1 MDRAALLWPGRV
13 FLLGPQ
19 PVTYS
24 AFADKVA
31 RVAASLTRLGVGRG
45 DRVAIVAEN
54 SVQVVLLA
62 FATLRIGGVFVILS
76 PQTKAEGL
84 RRVMEQC
91 TPKMVM
97 LDAATKSLGPEIG
110 AVKLVCGEANF
121 DALLD
126 ADPAAAPGFPGIDQ
140 DPAFLVFTSGSTGVP
155 RGVILSHDN
164 VVFVSAAI
172 QARLGYVEEDRIAVF
187 LPMSFDV
194 GLYQLFLAMQ
204 VGAAVLVNT
213 PQAAGPELQSTL
225 ATHAISV
232 LPGVPTL
239 FAALIKLQSRRAVQ
253 MPALRVATNTG
264 DHLPVAHIEK
274 LHDLFP
280 RLRVFPM
287 YGLTECKRISILL
300 PEEWRARPDSVGRAL
315 DGTEV
320 YAVDAEGRPLPAGEV
335 GELVVRGRHLAQGY
349 WAAEE
354 ETARRYRRVGPGLA
368 RVMFTGDMGRVDEE
382 GYIFFVGRGDFLI
395 KHRGHRMSPLEIEEA
410 ACSMP
415 GIVAAGVVRND
426 ADNLL
431 HLHLETSIPLKADE
445 VTQWL
450 RERLEEVKI
459 PERVHFVAALPK
471 TANLKVDRRA
481 LRSLLAQ
488 S

>member
-1 MDRAALLWPGRV
+1 M
-13 FLLGPQ
+13 FLLGSQ
-19 PVTYS
+19 PLNYA
-24 AFADKVA
+24 AFADMVA
-31 RVAASLTRLGVGRG
+31 RIASSLLKLGIGRG
-45 DRVAIVAEN
+45 DRVVIVAEN
-54 SVQVVLLA
+54 CVEVVLLA
-62 FATLRIGGVFVILS
+62 FATMRVGGMFVILS

-84 RRVMEQC
+84 RRVMAQC
-91 TPKMVM
+91 TPKLVM
-97 LDAATKSLGPEIG
+97 LDAETDFLGGEIDS
-110 AVKLVCGEANF
+110 AKLVRSDTNFEALIGE
-121 DALLD
+121 DSTGV
-126 ADPAAAPGFPGIDQ
+126 PGFPGIDQ
-140 DPAFLVFTSGSTGVP
+140 DPAFLVFTSGSTGAP

-172 QARLGYVEEDRIAVF
+172 QARLGYEADDRIAVF

-204 VGAAVLVNT
+204 VGAAVLLNK
-213 PQAAGPELQSTL
+213 PQMAGPELQSTL

-253 MPALRVATNTG
+253 LPALRVATNTG
-264 DHLPVAHIEK
+264 DHLPVANIEK
-274 LHDLFP
+274 LHALFP
-280 RLRVFPM
+280 GLRVFPM

-320 YAVDAEGRPLPAGEV
+320 FAVDTEGRTLQAGEV

-354 ETARRYRRVGPGLA
+354 ETAKRYRSIGPGRA

-382 GYIFFVGRGDFLI
+382 GYIYFVGRGDFLI

-410 ACSMP
+410 ACAIP

-426 ADNLL
+426 ADSLL
-431 HLHLETSIPLKADE
+431 HLYLETSVAIDADA

-450 RERLEEVKI
+450 RERLEEVKV
-459 PERVHFVAALPK
+459 PECIHFVTALPK
-471 TANLKVDRRA
+471 SANLKLDRKA
-481 LRSLLAQ
+481 LRTLLAQ
-488 S
+488 P